1 MARDGYEWDATK
13 ATANLRKHG
22 VDFADAVTAL
32 EDPLCLAM
40 TDPDSNGEERSISIG
55 KDGSGRILVTVFTD
69 RGTGTGIRLI
79 SSRPATPRE
88 RRRYQDK

>member
-1 MARDGYEWDATK
+1 MGADGYEWDAAK

-22 VDFADAVTAL
+22 VDFADAATAL
-32 EDPLCLAM
+32 EDPLCLTM
-40 TDPDSNGEERSISIG
+40 TDPDSNGEERSISVG
-55 KDGSGRILVTVFTD
+55 MDGSGRILVTVFTD
-69 RGTGTGIRLI
+69 RGTGIRLI

>member
-1 MARDGYEWDATK
+1 MATDGFEWDPAK

-22 VDFADAVTAL
+22 VDFADAATAL
-32 EDPLCLAM
+32 EDPLCLTM

-55 KDGSGRILVTVFTD
+55 KDGSGRILVTVITY
-69 RGTGTGIRLI
+69 RGTAIRRI
-79 SSRPATPRE
+79 SSRPATPGE

>member
-1 MARDGYEWDATK
+1 
-13 ATANLRKHG
+13 
-22 VDFADAVTAL
+22 
-32 EDPLCLAM
+32 M

-55 KDGSGRILVTVFTD
+55 MDGSGRILVTVFTD
-69 RGTGTGIRLI
+69 RGTGIRLI